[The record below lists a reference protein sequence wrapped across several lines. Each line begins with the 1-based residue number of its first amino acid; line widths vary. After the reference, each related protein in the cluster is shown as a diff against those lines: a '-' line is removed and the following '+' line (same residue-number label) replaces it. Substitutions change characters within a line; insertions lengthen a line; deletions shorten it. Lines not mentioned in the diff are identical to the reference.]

1 MTFDNPH
8 RSAASQLPVRG
19 TDECPWLT
27 REQILDSLDEELC
40 LYDKA
45 RLQHIPEA
53 DAQRAGLCWLAYL
66 ISCSHVR
73 RNTSGSFSWPRLE
86 YNPHLPREK
95 GETCHRCE
103 RFSLECGHPG
113 WYHLKNVES
122 GYDLALD
129 YWRRMSKRPPV
140 EVPEEPVRQAGEE
153 WTAFRKDETG
163 FTTVTLFPAAIR
175 HFEWSRT
182 YKNRSLLQYLG
193 EFPEAEKIVS
203 WPKNKPEPLNL
214 LTPPENYREGKD
226 GDDGGWNVEF
236 RHEDGSI
243 ETFPGVFFPRLN
255 ERHKKR
261 KREWMWIWKR
271 LTLWLELDQERNCGN
286 DETRR
291 TRFKRLTGEIMAY
304 LEENGPEPDDDI
316 DLDEA
321 IPENERKAI
330 DQFVDY
336 FVKQTVG
343 NFMKEAFPM
352 KFNFPTRNETDPD
365 QSAPPQ

>member
-1 MTFDNPH
+1 
-8 RSAASQLPVRG
+8 
-19 TDECPWLT
+19 
-27 REQILDSLDEELC
+27 
-40 LYDKA
+40 
-45 RLQHIPEA
+45 
-53 DAQRAGLCWLAYL
+53 
-66 ISCSHVR
+66 
-73 RNTSGSFSWPRLE
+73 
-86 YNPHLPREK
+86 
-95 GETCHRCE
+95 
-103 RFSLECGHPG
+103 
-113 WYHLKNVES
+113 
-122 GYDLALD
+122 
-129 YWRRMSKRPPV
+129 MSKRPPV
-140 EVPEEPVRQAGEE
+140 EVPEKPVRQAGEE

-193 EFPEAEKIVS
+193 EFPEAENIVS
-203 WPKNKPEPLNL
+203 WSKNKPEPLNP
-214 LTPPENYREGKD
+214 LTPPDNYREGED

-236 RHEDGSI
+236 QHENGSI
-243 ETFPGVFFPRLN
+243 ETFSGVFFPRLN
-255 ERHKKR
+255 ERRKKR
-261 KREWMWIWKR
+261 KGEWLRIWKR
-271 LTLWLELDQERNCGN
+271 LTWWLELDREYNFGN
-286 DETRR
+286 DEIRR
-291 TRFKRLTGEIMAY
+291 TRFKRLMGEIKAH